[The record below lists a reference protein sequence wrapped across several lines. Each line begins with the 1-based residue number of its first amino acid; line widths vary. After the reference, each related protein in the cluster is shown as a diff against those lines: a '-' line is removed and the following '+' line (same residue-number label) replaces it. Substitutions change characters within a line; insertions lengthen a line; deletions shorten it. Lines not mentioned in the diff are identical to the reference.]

1 MSSFNLMKTV
11 LKPLIMINVMVI
23 RNNDVIDH
31 TFIKRLKATQ
41 VDQLTYITAK
51 YFVVFVIK
59 LPFQSYVDRCID
71 SQVYRLIGIQTNR
84 YIDSQVHRFI
94 STQTHRYTDQQ
105 NIQVYRILGTQNH
118 RYIDSQVY
126 RLIGTQNHRHK
137 YIGRHTVVDH
147 HVNQIT
153 VNN

>member
-59 LPFQSYVDRCID
+59 LAFQSYVDRCID

-84 YIDSQVHRFI
+84 YIDSQV
-94 STQTHRYTDQQ
+94 
-105 NIQVYRILGTQNH
+105 YRLIGTQIH
-118 RYIDSQVY
+118 KYIDSQVY
-126 RLIGTQNHRHK
+126 RLIGTQNLRYIESQVHRLIGIQTHR
-137 YIGRHTVVDH
+137 YIESQTQVYRQTHSCRSSR
-147 HVNQIT
+147 
-153 VNN
+153 

>member
-1 MSSFNLMKTV
+1 MSSFNLMKTL

-84 YIDSQVHRFI
+84 YIDSQV
-94 STQTHRYTDQQ
+94 
-105 NIQVYRILGTQNH
+105 YRLIGTQIH
-118 RYIDSQVY
+118 KYIDSQVY
-126 RLIGTQNHRHK
+126 RPIEYIGIQNLRYIESQVHRLIGIQTHRYIESQTQVYRQTHSCRSS
-137 YIGRHTVVDH
+137 R
-147 HVNQIT
+147 
-153 VNN
+153 